1 MCSGVRRRV
10 LSYLTAR
17 YPAQLTTD
25 TAAIIMSSEDKVNC
39 VIDRNVLNAENF
51 GEFVGSEGNIGL
63 WVFAPLCGRNRGA
76 FVLDPPDG
84 HTYGCVQF
92 PPNFHELA
100 GVKYSNITDSN
111 SIEKQY
117 KGKNITAGEAVD
129 LVDLFVQSVFYS
141 SRDGNPTDPMAC
153 AVNGLTKLECKANKI
168 LSKTPIRAVTLV
180 GALVPAPWA
189 TGGKALTLEE
199 AKTYYTADDFSDMK
213 KLGLNAVQIPVPLSI
228 FDKASDGTAK
238 IEFLGTLMN
247 QASDA
252 DLGAI
257 VVLENDV
264 DDEEEA
270 SAVQAAA
277 AFVKSHTNLV
287 SLVVPSQNMVAAARL
302 ESTTIPLMIPTNQ
315 PGLPFLQTAD
325 PNIMAAI
332 DQGHTT
338 SVADIASSESMDDRN
353 KLYYHEM
360 MACLGR
366 SPIEYALCYR
376 GLPAY
381 VVNGFNLAIDNCID
395 KDSVDFVDY
404 GQCGRFDETIDSGW
418 WHAHRKSFAKRQL
431 ASFEAGAGWTFD
443 AWKLYKENPKKV
455 DVIDKPAKL
464 WTLKNVAAAGLMP
477 NLHNT
482 HPSQHGC
489 LVPPANDV
497 ALGDDTLA
505 PTAGPPPECK
515 GGWWSEEKGKCDYWV
530 PPPDPT
536 PCPTSAPIPECD
548 EGGYWSP
555 DSQECEYCPKA
566 LTTGSQLRAGT
577 VGAVIA
583 IVLGAI
589 VVKLLGRRRSGYT
602 EVPELTV

>member
-1 MCSGVRRRV
+1 
-10 LSYLTAR
+10 
-17 YPAQLTTD
+17 
-25 TAAIIMSSEDKVNC
+25 MSSEDKVNC

-270 SAVQAAA
+270 SAVL
-277 AFVKSHTNLV
+277 FR
-287 SLVVPSQNMVAAARL
+287 SLCHL
-302 ESTTIPLMIPTNQ
+302 KTWL
-315 PGLPFLQTAD
+315 
-325 PNIMAAI
+325 
-332 DQGHTT
+332 
-338 SVADIASSESMDDRN
+338 
-353 KLYYHEM
+353 
-360 MACLGR
+360 
-366 SPIEYALCYR
+366 
-376 GLPAY
+376 
-381 VVNGFNLAIDNCID
+381 
-395 KDSVDFVDY
+395 
-404 GQCGRFDETIDSGW
+404 
-418 WHAHRKSFAKRQL
+418 RQL
-431 ASFEAGAGWTFD
+431 GW
-443 AWKLYKENPKKV
+443 N
-455 DVIDKPAKL
+455 
-464 WTLKNVAAAGLMP
+464 
-477 NLHNT
+477 
-482 HPSQHGC
+482 
-489 LVPPANDV
+489 
-497 ALGDDTLA
+497 
-505 PTAGPPPECK
+505 
-515 GGWWSEEKGKCDYWV
+515 
-530 PPPDPT
+530 
-536 PCPTSAPIPECD
+536 
-548 EGGYWSP
+548 
-555 DSQECEYCPKA
+555 
-566 LTTGSQLRAGT
+566 
-577 VGAVIA
+577 
-583 IVLGAI
+583 
-589 VVKLLGRRRSGYT
+589 RRRSH
-602 EVPELTV
+602 

>member
-1 MCSGVRRRV
+1 
-10 LSYLTAR
+10 
-17 YPAQLTTD
+17 
-25 TAAIIMSSEDKVNC
+25 
-39 VIDRNVLNAENF
+39 
-51 GEFVGSEGNIGL
+51 
-63 WVFAPLCGRNRGA
+63 
-76 FVLDPPDG
+76 
-84 HTYGCVQF
+84 
-92 PPNFHELA
+92 
-100 GVKYSNITDSN
+100 
-111 SIEKQY
+111 
-117 KGKNITAGEAVD
+117 
-129 LVDLFVQSVFYS
+129 
-141 SRDGNPTDPMAC
+141 
-153 AVNGLTKLECKANKI
+153 
-168 LSKTPIRAVTLV
+168 
-180 GALVPAPWA
+180 
-189 TGGKALTLEE
+189 
-199 AKTYYTADDFSDMK
+199 
-213 KLGLNAVQIPVPLSI
+213 
-228 FDKASDGTAK
+228 
-238 IEFLGTLMN
+238 
-247 QASDA
+247 
-252 DLGAI
+252 
-257 VVLENDV
+257 
-264 DDEEEA
+264 
-270 SAVQAAA
+270 
-277 AFVKSHTNLV
+277 
-287 SLVVPSQNMVAAARL
+287 
-302 ESTTIPLMIPTNQ
+302 
-315 PGLPFLQTAD
+315 
-325 PNIMAAI
+325 
-332 DQGHTT
+332 
-338 SVADIASSESMDDRN
+338 MDDRN

-443 AWKLYKENPKKV
+443 AWKLYKENPRKV